1 MLAFYTST
9 SEILVA
15 LEPSDAK
22 WLGEEMSFLAEL
34 YRSKAANSERQFGE
48 HNNVALASF
57 WETAL
62 KCQQLSVALH
72 QAVRRGHRR
81 EDAGHQS
88 DQHVGAS
95 LAIST
100 PHKALASSGVP
111 AIASGSAERAT
122 QPKRVRQM
130 AKPRAQKKRKRLK
143 HQRRTGSLKLS
154 VPPLVDCQHPE
165 PHSPG
170 RCISH
175 RPKREKS
182 RHAVGAGALKLALSG
197 RFFRWRVAG

>member
-34 YRSKAANSERQFGE
+34 YRSKAASSERQFGE

-95 LAIST
+95 PAIST

-130 AKPRAQKKRKRLK
+130 AKPRAQKKRKK
-143 HQRRTGSLKLS
+143 AQAPAANGQSKA
-154 VPPLVDCQHPE
+154 
-165 PHSPG
+165 
-170 RCISH
+170 
-175 RPKREKS
+175 KR
-182 RHAVGAGALKLALSG
+182 APAG
-197 RFFRWRVAG
+197 